1 MYSTRLKRKIF
12 RTHRLETFL
21 SFNIIQSFLE
31 KHNEGRSLHALQP
44 VTELMTKLV
53 KQYKQWPEIKLI
65 TNLTNPLSVFV
76 HHNNIF
82 VCETFLHHILVID
95 KETNTQTIL
104 HTWGDHQSSLG
115 NEIGQFNHPIS
126 IAVSNQGVIA
136 VCDTGNNR
144 VQLFE
149 SDGTFKIQFNTHLSI
164 PSGIAFTYDG
174 EYLAISDTGNHR
186 IQIRKIT
193 GEIITNIGQL
203 GDQPGSLNTP
213 VGITITK
220 TNIIFVCDN
229 KNHRIQ
235 VFGSHG
241 EFLKIIGQN
250 DLLSPISISVLPS
263 GEIFVSDNKKL
274 SIQGFRI
281 YNGFNKENKIVGT
294 TCSKFFEKKVNSL
307 ASVYGVFIDKNG
319 DMISSHPNCRSI
331 SILSNFNYHQHYKRK
346 QILKT
351 TNTNEETNE
360 ETKEETKEEI
370 YLYTIKY

>member
-1 MYSTRLKRKIF
+1 MYNTRLKRKIF

-44 VTELMTKLV
+44 VTELLPKLV
-53 KQYKQWPEIKLI
+53 KQYKKWPEIQLI
-65 TNLTNPLSVFV
+65 TNLTNPLSIFV

-82 VCETFLHHILVID
+82 VCETLLHHILVIN
-95 KETNTQTIL
+95 KETNTQIIL
-104 HTWGDHQSSLG
+104 HTWGDQQTSIG
-115 NEIGQFNHPIS
+115 NGIGQFNHPSS

-144 VQLFE
+144 LQLFE
-149 SDGTFKIQFNTHLSI
+149 NDGIFKIQFNTDLNT
-164 PSGIAFTYDG
+164 PCGVAFTHDG
-174 EYLAISDTGNHR
+174 EYIAISDTGNHR

-203 GDQPGSLNTP
+203 GEQPGSLNTP

-229 KNHRIQ
+229 QNHRIQ
-235 VFGSHG
+235 VFGPHG

-250 DLLSPISISVLPS
+250 DLLSPISVSVLPS

-274 SIQGFRI
+274 TIQGFRI
-281 YNGFNKENKIVGT
+281 YNGFNKEENKIVGT
-294 TCSKFFEKKVNSL
+294 TCSKFFEKQANSL
-307 ASVYGVFIDKNG
+307 ASVYGFFVDKNG
-319 DMISSHPNCRSI
+319 DMVISHPNYQTI
-331 SILSNFNYHQHYKRK
+331 SILSNFNYHQHGKRK
-346 QILKT
+346 QIVKS
-351 TNTNEETNE
+351 TNT
-360 ETKEETKEEI
+360 KEDI
-370 YLYTIKY
+370 YLYTIEY